1 MKSARVI
8 LVSGLFLL
16 GLPFGT
22 AYSQGAAPAA
32 SKGELG
38 VTVAEMDTVIDGWSV
53 KKNILDKDVYNAE
66 NQKIGKIEDIIISPD
81 DAVSY
86 AIIGVGG
93 FLGID
98 RHDVAVPVIQ
108 FDLNEKKLTL
118 SGATKGALKSL
129 PKFEYASKK

>member
-1 MKSARVI
+1 MKSARFI
-8 LVSGLFLL
+8 LVSGLFLF

-22 AYSQGAAPAA
+22 AYTQGSTPVAG
-32 SKGELG
+32 KTELG
-38 VTVAEMDTVIDGWSV
+38 VSAAEMDKVIDGWSV

-98 RHDVAVPVIQ
+98 RHDVVVPVDQ

-129 PKFEYASKK
+129 PKFEYAPKK